1 MAILHL
7 LGTGAAI
14 SDPHRTTTM
23 LAVNDGISTLVVD
36 CGGDVLQRLLAAGL
50 SLESIDALFITH
62 EHPDHV
68 AGFPLFMEKLWLS
81 GRRRPIQVLGVRQA
95 IEQAR
100 RCFIAF
106 DTSSWDDM
114 PSIDW
119 QEIPIEEKTRAF
131 ESDSWFVSATPATH
145 SVPTL
150 GLRFK
155 CLASGGTVA
164 YSSDTEP
171 SGKIAMMAREADI
184 LVHEATGEGPG
195 IPPAGRPHVSPPKP
209 ESDACCWY
217 IFLPLF
223 PKRMSTPHGRF
234 STSRKWVRRMAYTSS
249 DATSG

>member
-195 IPPAGRPHVSPPKP
+195 HSSSRQAARIAAEAGVGRLLLVHLPPALP
-209 ESDACCWY
+209 ETDVDAARE
-217 IFLPLF
+217 IFYF
-223 PKRMSTPHGRF
+223 TEVGEENGVYEF
-234 STSRKWVRRMAYTSS
+234 
-249 DATSG
+249 